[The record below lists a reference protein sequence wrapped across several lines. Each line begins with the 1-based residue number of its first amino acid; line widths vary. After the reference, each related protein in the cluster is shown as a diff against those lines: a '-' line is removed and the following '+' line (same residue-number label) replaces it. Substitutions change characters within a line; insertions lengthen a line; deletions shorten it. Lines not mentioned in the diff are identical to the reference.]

1 MDVETRCSEDGNN
14 HSTGPQMKTGGKMQK
29 PSIPLR
35 PAFHPV
41 REYSKFRL
49 ILLISLCGFVFM
61 SLLCSCNPAHI
72 SKKQSAPDAG
82 IVKTEMPP
90 EMEVWKKSVIHLEG
104 AADIETVRRRIRSA
118 EVDAREVNEDRYW
131 GTSLFLIHNG
141 RHYLATPRHVVH
153 DTLQAGRYLRNAEDE
168 LSPSWST
175 EFRETHMQSARDEA
189 ETCIFN
195 ILYRVPS
202 LEEFQNDMPQGIP
215 EFLIGLGDGPYNQ
228 RSYTF
233 SDPEINLAVISLDPH
248 HTAFTERLL
257 STGYVPVSTEKIMD
271 RPSREGAEV
280 YSIGY
285 PLMPALF
292 DRLDV
297 EFSERLW
304 NIGFIS
310 VPTFTFG
317 RIVSLHDE
325 APYFLCEMNMDSRMA
340 CGPVIE
346 NERIVGIIN
355 SRAKSLQGDPRGIK
369 ALKGGFIKSLLK
381 NHIEKDDAVE

>member
-1 MDVETRCSEDGNN
+1 
-14 HSTGPQMKTGGKMQK
+14 MKTGGKMPK
-29 PSIPLR
+29 SSIPLH
-35 PAFHPV
+35 PDFHPV
-41 REYSKFRL
+41 QGHSKFIL
-49 ILLISLCGFVFM
+49 ILLIRSSGFALM
-61 SLLCSCNPAHI
+61 SLLYSCNPAHI
-72 SKKQSAPDAG
+72 SEKQSVPNAA

-90 EMEVWKKSVIHLEG
+90 EMDVWKKSVIHLEG
-104 AADIETVRRRIRSA
+104 AADIETVRRRIRSS
-118 EVDAREVNEDRYW
+118 ESDAREINEDRYW

-141 RHYLATPRHVVH
+141 RHYLVTPRHVVH
-153 DTLQAGRYLRNAEDE
+153 DTLQAGRYLREAEDE

-175 EFRETHMQSARDEA
+175 EFRDSHTQSARDEA

-195 ILYRVPS
+195 LLYRVPS

-233 SDPEINLAVISLDPH
+233 SDPEINLAVISLDPR
-248 HTAFTERLL
+248 HTAFAERLL
-257 STGYVPVSTEKIMD
+257 SAGYVPVSTDKIMD
-271 RPSREGAEV
+271 RPSREGAEI
-280 YSIGY
+280 YSVGY

-310 VPTFTFG
+310 ISTFTFG
-317 RIVSLHDE
+317 RVVSLHAE

-355 SRAKSLQGDPRGIK
+355 SHAKSIQEESHRIK
-369 ALKGGFIKSLLK
+369 ALKGGFIKSLIK
-381 NHIEKDDAVE
+381 RHIEKDGAVE

>member
-1 MDVETRCSEDGNN
+1 MPNPYVNM
-14 HSTGPQMKTGGKMQK
+14 H
-29 PSIPLR
+29 

-41 REYSKFRL
+41 QGHSKFSLVLPIRWGGF
-49 ILLISLCGFVFM
+49 ILMI
-61 SLLCSCNPAHI
+61 LLCSCNPARI
-72 SKKQSAPDAG
+72 SDKPSAPNAG

-104 AADIETVRRRIRSA
+104 AADIETVRRRIRSSESEA
-118 EVDAREVNEDRYW
+118 HEVNEDRYW

-141 RHYLATPRHVVH
+141 RRYLVTPRHVVH
-153 DTLQAGRYLRNAEDE
+153 DTLQAYRYLRNAEDE

-202 LEEFQNDMPQGIP
+202 LEEFQNDMPQGIL

-233 SDPEINLAVISLDPH
+233 SDREINLAVISLDPR
-248 HTAFTERLL
+248 HTAFAERLL
-257 STGYVPVSTEKIMD
+257 SAGYVPVSTDKIMD
-271 RPSREGAEV
+271 RPRQEGAEIYTV
-280 YSIGY
+280 GY

-297 EFSERLW
+297 EFSERVW

-310 VPTFTFG
+310 IPTFAFG
-317 RIVSLHDE
+317 RIISLSAE
-325 APYFLCEMNMDSRMA
+325 APYFLCEMNLDSRMVG
-340 CGPVIE
+340 GPVIE
-346 NERIVGIIN
+346 DERIVGIIN
-355 SRAKSLQGDPRGIK
+355 TQSKTLKEGPHRIK
-369 ALKGGFIKSLLK
+369 VLKAMFIKNLLK
-381 NHIEKDDAVE
+381 NHIEKEGIVE